1 MGTPIQVNRE
11 LPPRLEESQAGMDA
25 LTLYDE
31 PSGVHQL
38 VGWAF
43 STADKSTPAGAY
55 ERQLMLIS
63 STRNYVFSAAAI
75 ARPDVQAFFPSL
87 GMDLS
92 MSGFTAYIDAQSL
105 EPGAYAI
112 GVILKISDG
121 SQEYLVDKG
130 WCLRAR
136 PEKLSLLDLGSPACQ
151 SIYQPD
157 ALP

>member
-1 MGTPIQVNRE
+1 
-11 LPPRLEESQAGMDA
+11 LPPKLEESQAGVDA

-43 STADKSTPAGAY
+43 STADKGIPAGAY
-55 ERQLMLIS
+55 ERRVALIS
-63 STRNYVFSAAAI
+63 STRNYVFSAATI
-75 ARPDVQAFFPSL
+75 ARPDVQDFFPSL
-87 GMDLS
+87 GMDLG
-92 MSGFTAYIDAQSL
+92 MSGFTAFIDAKAL
-105 EPGAYAI
+105 EPGVYAI
-112 GVILKISDG
+112 GVILKSGDG
-121 SQEYLVDKG
+121 GQEYLIDKG

-136 PEKLSLLDLGSPACQ
+136 PGKLKLMDLGSPPCQ